1 VLTTTILAFRLFDQ
15 VNVMTPD
22 GGPEETTATMVWYT
36 IRRGWTQNEVG
47 YASAISVVFVAIVL
61 IVSLIQR
68 VVVKSDSAR
77 VGRLHEN

>member
-1 VLTTTILAFRLFDQ
+1 
-15 VNVMTPD
+15 
-22 GGPEETTATMVWYT
+22 MVWYA

-68 VVVKSDSAR
+68 VTVRSESA
-77 VGRLHEN
+77 LE